1 MTADPP
7 PLPEVSDMRK
17 YLSFVLLGVL
27 SLVGLGA
34 AVLGIAQSQS
44 GTDLGQAVHNTL
56 RAPNYSE
63 YLVEKTPQGNQ
74 TASLV
79 YQAPDRLG
87 GWLQSAGRRTYLVI
101 IGSTEYIS
109 VTRSTKTAG
118 GPLTFYTQQTTG
130 AQAVDPAH
138 TYLPY
143 WNCHGAPTCPTTRS
157 GSVTT
162 VKLSQGGQTE
172 KLNYT
177 VTGNVVSKFTAVT
190 PGGTI
195 SLEISKVA
203 SSPAVA
209 LPKGAKIIAVPSQSA
224 G

>member
-1 MTADPP
+1 
-7 PLPEVSDMRK
+7 MRK

-34 AVLGIAQSQS
+34 AVLGVVQGKS
-44 GTDLGQAVHNTL
+44 GTELGQAVKTTL
-56 RAPNYSE
+56 ASPNYSE
-63 YLVEKTPQGNQ
+63 YLVEKTPQGSQ

-109 VTRSTKTAG
+109 LTRSAG
-118 GPLTFYTQQTTG
+118 ATGAPLSFYTQQTTG

-143 WNCHGAPTCPTTRS
+143 WNCHGAPSCPTSRS
-157 GSVTT
+157 GATTT
-162 VKLSQGGQTE
+162 VTLSQGGQTE
-172 KLNYT
+172 KLTYT
-177 VTGNVVSKFTAVT
+177 VTGNYVSRFTAAT

-195 SLEISKVA
+195 SLDISKVG
-203 SSPAVA
+203 SSPPVS
-209 LPKGAKIIAVPSQSA
+209 LPKGAKIVSGPGQGA

>member
-1 MTADPP
+1 
-7 PLPEVSDMRK
+7 MRK
-17 YLSFVLLGVL
+17 YLSFVLMGILT
-27 SLVGLGA
+27 LVGLGA
-34 AVLGIAQSQS
+34 VAIGIVQAQS
-44 GTDLGQAVHNTL
+44 GTSLGQAQKITL
-56 RAPNYSE
+56 GSTSYSE

-101 IGSTEYIS
+101 IGSKEYIS
-109 VTRSTKTAG
+109 VTRPASAKGT
-118 GPLTFYTQQTTG
+118 PLTFYTQQTTG

-157 GSVTT
+157 KSTTT
-162 VKLSQGGQTE
+162 VTLSQGGQTE
-172 KLNYT
+172 HLHYT
-177 VTGNVVSKFTAVT
+177 VTGNYVSNFSAST

-195 SLEISKVA
+195 SLDISKVDD
-203 SSPAVA
+203 SPAVA
-209 LPKGAKIIAVPSQSA
+209 LPKGSKVIAFPGQSGQA

>member
-1 MTADPP
+1 
-7 PLPEVSDMRK
+7 MRK

-27 SLVGLGA
+27 TLVGVGA
-34 AVLGIAQSQS
+34 AVLGVVQSTG
-44 GTDLGQAVHNTL
+44 GTGLGQAVSTTL
-56 RAPNYSE
+56 RSSSYSE
-63 YLVEKTPQGNQ
+63 YLVERTPQGSQ

-109 VTRSTKTAG
+109 VTRPAG
-118 GPLTFYTQQTTG
+118 ATGAPLTFYRQQSAG

-143 WNCHGAPTCPTTRS
+143 YDKGRAVRS

-162 VKLSQGGQTE
+162 VTLTQGGQTE
-172 KLNYT
+172 RLTFT
-177 VTGNVVSKFTAVT
+177 VTGNFVSKFTAAT

-195 SLEISKVA
+195 SLDISNVG
-203 SSPAVA
+203 SSPTVS
-209 LPKGAKIIAVPSQSA
+209 LPKGAKIVATPSQGA

>member
-1 MTADPP
+1 MP
-7 PLPEVSDMRK
+7 K

-34 AVLGIAQSQS
+34 AALGIVQSS
-44 GTDLGQAVHNTL
+44 SATSLGQAVTNTL
-56 RAPNYSE
+56 KSPNYSE

-79 YQAPDRLG
+79 YEAPDRLG
-87 GWLQSAGRRTYLVI
+87 GWLESAGRRTYLVI
-101 IGSTEYIS
+101 IGPTEYIS
-109 VTRSTKTAG
+109 VTRPAGSTA
-118 GPLTFYTQQTTG
+118 PPVFYTQQTTG

-143 WNCHGAPTCPTTRS
+143 YDKGPSTRS

-162 VKLSQGGQTE
+162 VTLSQGGQTE
-172 KLNYT
+172 KLVYT
-177 VTGNVVSKFTAVT
+177 VTGNFVSKFTATT

-195 SLEISKVA
+195 SLDISKVGT
-203 SSPAVA
+203 SPAVA
-209 LPKGAKIIAVPSQSA
+209 LPKGAKVIAAPSQGA

>member
-1 MTADPP
+1 
-7 PLPEVSDMRK
+7 MRK

-27 SLVGLGA
+27 SLAGLVATVVGL
-34 AVLGIAQSQS
+34 VQSQS
-44 GTDLGQAVHNTL
+44 GTSLGQAQKITL
-56 RAPNYSE
+56 ASTNYTE
-63 YLVEKTPQGNQ
+63 HLVEKTPQGNQ

-87 GWLQSAGRRTYLVI
+87 GWLESAGRRTYLVI
-101 IGSTEYIS
+101 IGSKEYIS
-109 VTRSTKTAG
+109 VTRPKSSAG
-118 GPLTFYTQQTTG
+118 KPLTFYTQQTTG
-130 AQAVDPAH
+130 ARAVDPAH

-162 VKLSQGGQTE
+162 VTLSQGGQTE
-172 KLNYT
+172 KLSFT
-177 VTGNVVSKFTAVT
+177 VTGNYVSKFAAAT

-195 SLEISKVA
+195 DLQISELGT
-203 SSPAVA
+203 SPEVT
-209 LPKGAKIIAVPSQSA
+209 LPKGSRVVGFPGQA

>member
-1 MTADPP
+1 
-7 PLPEVSDMRK
+7 MRK
-17 YLSFVLLGVL
+17 YLSFVLLGIL

-44 GTDLGQAVHNTL
+44 GTSLGQAVTNTL
-56 RAPNYSE
+56 KSPNYSE
-63 YLVEKTPQGNQ
+63 YLVEKTPQGSQ
-74 TASLV
+74 TANLV
-79 YQAPDRLG
+79 FEAPDRLG
-87 GWLQSAGRRTYLVI
+87 GSLESAGRRTYLVI

-109 VTRSTKTAG
+109 VTRPAGSTSA
-118 GPLTFYTQQTTG
+118 PLTFYTQQTTG

-143 WNCHGAPTCPTTRS
+143 YDRGPSTRS

-162 VKLSQGGQTE
+162 VTLSQGGQTE
-172 KLNYT
+172 KLTYT
-177 VTGNVVSKFTAVT
+177 VTGNYVSKFTAVT

-195 SLEISKVA
+195 SLEISKVGT
-203 SSPAVA
+203 SPAVS
-209 LPKGAKIIAVPSQSA
+209 LPKGAKIVASPGRSA